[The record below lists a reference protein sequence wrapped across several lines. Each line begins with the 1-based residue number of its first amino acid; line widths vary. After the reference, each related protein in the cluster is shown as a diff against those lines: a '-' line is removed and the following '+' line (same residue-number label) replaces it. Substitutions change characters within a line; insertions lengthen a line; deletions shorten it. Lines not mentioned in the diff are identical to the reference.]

1 MSREPLGDQAK
12 RHGGSVIVQR
22 TARCRIDRVGLST
35 IVAKRR
41 SRVSRVESDLTRKGN
56 SYCSFS
62 WTILL
67 ERWTLVR
74 RCLPE
79 SNRNARSVVNEIG
92 KTVSAAVAV
101 LI

>member
-56 SYCSFS
+56 SYCIFHGQFCSKDG
-62 WTILL
+62 LL
-67 ERWTLVR
+67 FVGASR
-74 RCLPE
+74 RATEMLE
-79 SNRNARSVVNEIG
+79 
-92 KTVSAAVAV
+92 VS
-101 LI
+101 